1 MPRGGIRIGAG
12 RPKGQG
18 KFGEKTKPIRIP
30 LSMVDNVL
38 SFIKNNDLSLPIYS
52 NKVTAGFPS
61 PADDHLERNLD
72 LNSHLVKHPAATFF
86 VRVTGDSMI
95 GAGINDNDILIVD
108 RSLKPSHGK
117 IVIAVVDGH
126 MTVKRLHKESG
137 KLILMPENNL
147 YKPIEIKEDM
157 NIEIWGVVVT
167 AIHSVY

>member
-1 MPRGGIRIGAG
+1 MIESI
-12 RPKGQG
+12 
-18 KFGEKTKPIRIP
+18 EKTKEILILNGHYSPQDSVKI
-30 LSMVDNVL
+30 
-38 SFIKNNDLSLPIYS
+38 FDLSNFLKDEIVCSDSELPLYS
-52 NKVTAGFPS
+52 CKISAGFPS

-86 VRVTGDSMI
+86 VRVNGESMI
-95 GAGINDNDILIVD
+95 NAGINDNDILIVD
-108 RSLKPSHGK
+108 RSLKPSNGK

-126 MTVKRLHKESG
+126 MTVKRLYKESG
-137 KLILMPENNL
+137 KLILMPENTL

>member
-1 MPRGGIRIGAG
+1 MIESI
-12 RPKGQG
+12 
-18 KFGEKTKPIRIP
+18 EKTKEILILNGHYSPQDSVKIFDLPNFLKDKAVHSDSELP
-30 LSMVDNVL
+30 L
-38 SFIKNNDLSLPIYS
+38 YS
-52 NKVTAGFPS
+52 CKISAGFPS

-126 MTVKRLHKESG
+126 MTVKRLYKESG
-137 KLILMPENNL
+137 KLILMPENTL